1 MCTCNNNPFQVLTTA
16 VAVSGSNLVLT
27 IPDGTYLNCRNYL
40 LRLAQDMPSTAT
52 NLMSVVIQI
61 GTGTTLYP
69 LRQKSGHNVYATQ
82 LKTRRNY
89 VVHVAADSGEF
100 VAIRG
105 WFNNC
110 NCGTVTSLPV
120 ATGG

>member
-1 MCTCNNNPFQVLTTA
+1 MCNCNNNPFQILTTS
-16 VAVSGSNLVLT
+16 VAISGSNLVLT

-40 LRLAQDMPSTAT
+40 LRLAQDIPSAA
-52 NLMSVVIQI
+52 
-61 GTGTTLYP
+61 TTLYSF
-69 LRQKSGHNVYATQ
+69 RQKSGHNVYATQ